1 MSRNAFI
8 AIAAVCSMV
17 GTLAFAEG
25 ESQEAGSPAAA
36 VQATTS
42 VVEKAVAVE
51 KPASEAA
58 GTVTEQKEEKIM
70 PVQPVIKSVN
80 PEVIIETSQG
90 NILVELW
97 PDKAPE
103 TVSNILTY
111 VEAGFYNGLI
121 FHRVINGFMI
131 QGGGFDTN
139 MTQKTTRPPIC
150 NEARTDTQNKRGTL
164 AMARTSDINSGTAQF
179 FINLVD
185 NGFLDHRDNS
195 AQGFGYCVF
204 GRVIA
209 GMDVVDRIGKTPTG
223 RVRGMGDVPTKP
235 ILMQSVKVQRAPKTE

>member
-1 MSRNAFI
+1 MNRNAFV

-17 GTLAFAEG
+17 GTLVFAEG
-25 ESQEAGSPAAA
+25 ESQGGSSPATAA
-36 VQATTS
+36 PAAKSAIDKT
-42 VVEKAVAVE
+42 VAADKVA
-51 KPASEAA
+51 PEAA
-58 GTVTEQKEEKIM
+58 GVAAAQKEEKIM
-70 PVQPVIKSVN
+70 PVQAVTKPLN
-80 PEVIIETSQG
+80 PDVVIETSQG
-90 NILVELW
+90 SILVELW

-103 TVSNILTY
+103 TVSNFLAY
-111 VEAGFYNGLI
+111 VDAGFYDGLI

-131 QGGGFDTN
+131 QCGGFDSN
-139 MTQKTTRPPIC
+139 MVQKATRPPIR
-150 NEARTDTQNKRGTL
+150 NEARTDAPNKRGTL

-223 RVRGMGDVPTKP
+223 RVRGMGDVPTQP
-235 ILMQSVKVQRAPKTE
+235 IVMQSVKIQRAPKTE